1 MQQVMMGETELR
13 GDDKTE
19 SDVSE
24 EDMSEMEVMIR
35 TIKNEVFGLKVSL
48 FSQLSLK
55 IIIEKDV
62 QRGYLKPNSVE
73 LVR

>member
-55 IIIEKDV
+55 
-62 QRGYLKPNSVE
+62 
-73 LVR
+73 